1 MDLLNNL
8 FVEHQKIIG
17 SRSTPE
23 HNPTQIKKKLQNA
36 NWRVTGFK
44 VIDTDVK
51 KWVAEGKLG
60 GFRDETKDEY
70 ITRMIHSYKRFPDH
84 HSPAY
89 PKTSSK
95 DYEWN
100 FTPIMRKAMQELTEF
115 LRDTQLILCKLNG
128 QYFHDA
134 RGNPIE
140 ASPTEEDE
148 FTDLLGKWSDVEKE
162 IRVRGFKRCIYSKGS
177 AEGKCPEMGE
187 YYNVV
192 RCSSCE
198 PMK

>member
-60 GFRDETKDEY
+60 GFRDESKDEY
-70 ITRMIHSYKRFPDH
+70 ITRMIHSYKR
-84 HSPAY
+84 Y
-89 PKTSSK
+89 PIRVPGVKEGNG
-95 DYEWN
+95 YECD
-100 FTPIMRKAMQELTEF
+100 FTVIMRKAMQELTEF
-115 LRDTQLILCKLNG
+115 LRDTQRILCQLNG

-134 RGNPIE
+134 KGNPIE
-140 ASPTEEDE
+140 ASPTEQDE
-148 FTDLLGKWSDVEKE
+148 FADLLGKWSDVEKE
-162 IRVRGFKRCIYSKGS
+162 IRLRGFKRCIYSKGS
-177 AEGKCPEMGE
+177 AEGECPEMGE